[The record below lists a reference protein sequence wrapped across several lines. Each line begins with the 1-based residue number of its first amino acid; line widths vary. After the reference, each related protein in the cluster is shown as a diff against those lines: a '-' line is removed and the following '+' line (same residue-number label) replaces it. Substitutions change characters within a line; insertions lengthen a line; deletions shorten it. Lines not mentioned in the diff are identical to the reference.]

1 MSSMF
6 VRRQYMNSLVKENE
20 RLKTEIKEL
29 IAEREQQ
36 RETTTVFFK
45 NFYEELVATIEQHE
59 HVNGQH
65 HVLGDLVA
73 KLKSKFDRVEELS
86 QLSFNNSTKLY
97 KNGKALLS
105 EAEDMVEK
113 AKDGKRQVLEVESIM
128 KQLGSQL
135 NDTSEKMNHLNSR
148 SKEIENIVQVIKEIA
163 DQTNLLALNASIE
176 AARAGEQGK
185 GFSVV
190 AAEVR
195 KLAESTA
202 SSTDH
207 ISSLTKTIQKE
218 IDGSL
223 QSTTNSTILV
233 QSGVEVSTSTTEK
246 INSIMTIVEAVQ
258 KEVHFVLD
266 TIDEQKRYSQD
277 VMHEISHTKHI
288 FDSAND
294 LIVRHIND
302 AKVVDDK
309 LEEGM
314 IQLNEITARK

>member
-1 MSSMF
+1 MF
-6 VRRQYMNSLVKENE
+6 IRKQYIDELEQENE
-20 RLKTEIKEL
+20 QLKKEL
-29 IAEREQQ
+29 EDLKVEREQQ
-36 RETTTVFFK
+36 EVSTSVFFK

-73 KLKSKFDRVEELS
+73 KIKSKFDRVEELS
-86 QLSFNNSTKLY
+86 LLSFNNSTKLY
-97 KNGKALLS
+97 ENGQTLLS
-105 EAEDMVEK
+105 AAEDMV
-113 AKDGKRQVLEVESIM
+113 AKSTEGKNQVLEVESIM
-128 KQLGSQL
+128 KELGIQL
-135 NDTSEKMNHLNSR
+135 NDTSEKMNHLNNR

-163 DQTNLLALNASIE
+163 EQTNLLALNASIE

-202 SSTDH
+202 SSTEH
-207 ISSLTKTIQKE
+207 ISSLTKAIQKE
-218 IDGSL
+218 IDESL
-223 QSTTNSTILV
+223 HSTTISTNLV
-233 QSGVEVSTSTTEK
+233 HSGVEASTNTTEK
-246 INSIMTIVEAVQ
+246 FNYIMSVIKSVQ
-258 KEVHFVLD
+258 KEVHFVLN
-266 TIDEQKRYSQD
+266 TIQEQKVYSQD
-277 VMHEISHTKHI
+277 VMNEISNTKELFENANHLITQHI
-288 FDSAND
+288 T
-294 LIVRHIND
+294 D